1 MFILYLDFTRRI
13 RKNFTPWYLLYF
25 RNKKIPEQFEGPRG
39 KKRVPG
45 GYEGAGKKGP
55 NQFEGGGEK
64 KGWPGEVKVLKKQSI
79 RRRHEKKSARG
90 RCLGSCSCTLF
101 LLDDNIVDK
110 LFSF

>member
-1 MFILYLDFTRRI
+1 M
-13 RKNFTPWYLLYF
+13 
-25 RNKKIPEQFEGPRG
+25 PEQFEGPRG

-79 RRRHEKKSARG
+79 RRHHEKKSARG